1 MNAAYILVFV
11 AAAHASGSLSSATS
25 SSSESDLP
33 LSLKE
38 MKTAKVPESVLAHLR
53 AKQARP
59 TSKMENTKATKSSS
73 YAKGGNNVQDD
84 GGDENVGYIMHADNT
99 TCAYVEWLDL
109 YTDE

>member
-11 AAAHASGSLSSATS
+11 AAAHASGSLNSATS

-38 MKTAKVPESVLAHLR
+38 MKSAKVPESVLAHLR

-59 TSKMENTKATKSSS
+59 TTKMEKTKTTKSSS
-73 YAKGGNNVQDD
+73 YANGGNDVQD

-99 TCAYVEWLDL
+99 TCAYVEWLDF
-109 YTDE
+109 TPM